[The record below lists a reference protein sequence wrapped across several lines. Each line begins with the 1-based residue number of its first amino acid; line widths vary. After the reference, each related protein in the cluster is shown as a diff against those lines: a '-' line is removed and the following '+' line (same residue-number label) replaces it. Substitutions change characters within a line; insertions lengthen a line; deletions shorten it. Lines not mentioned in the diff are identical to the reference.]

1 VDPRGPDVWG
11 QVLYAVESEWAATVE
26 DVVRR
31 RTTLEVRGLATPE
44 VRQRVAATLARSG
57 VFKSLDGR

>member
-1 VDPRGPDVWG
+1 VWG
-11 QVLYAVESEWAATVE
+11 QVLHAADREWARTVE

-44 VRQRVAATLARSG
+44 VRRRIAATLARRG
-57 VFKSLDGR
+57 VFHRVDGS